1 MPADAMP
8 HLSDEMLLLLS
19 DSELAT
25 RDEQAARDHLQQ
37 CAECST
43 RLARLER
50 LSTDLAATYRANI
63 WATRA
68 AKVCAAVLTAVCCL
82 YWLGSSGARGHELTV
97 AGLQMNVL
105 PVRYLTPGA
114 TRQVTATELCGQ
126 ARDEER
132 ENDDR
137 EPIAPSV
144 KHAVLWNY
152 GVRGLPDR
160 DYELDYLVTPELG
173 GAADPQN
180 LWPER
185 YASATW
191 NAHVKDDLEHLLR
204 RLVCDGSV
212 PLASAQRDIAAD
224 WIAAYK
230 RYFHTD
236 KPGGWAAALPR
247 PLPIRE

>member
-1 MPADAMP
+1 MAADAMP
-8 HLSDEMLLLLS
+8 HLSDEALLLLA
-19 DSELAT
+19 DSELPAG
-25 RDEQAARDHLQQ
+25 DEQAARDHLRQ
-37 CAECST
+37 CKECST
-43 RLARLER
+43 RLACLER
-50 LSTDLAATYRANI
+50 LSTDLAATYHVNI
-63 WATRA
+63 WGTRA
-68 AKVCAAVLTAVCCL
+68 AKACAAVIMAACSL
-82 YWLGSSGARGHELTV
+82 YWLAANGAPRPELTV

-114 TRQVTATELCGQ
+114 TRQVTATELCGE
-126 ARDEER
+126 ARDEDR
-132 ENDDR
+132 QNNDR
-137 EPIAPSV
+137 QNIAPAM
-144 KHAVLWNY
+144 KHAVLWSY

-191 NAHVKDDLEHLLR
+191 NAHVKDDLEHLLH

-212 PLASAQRDIAAD
+212 PLASAQHDIAAD

-230 RYFHTD
+230 QYFRTD

>member
-1 MPADAMP
+1 MP
-8 HLSDEMLLLLS
+8 HLSDETLLLLA
-19 DSELAT
+19 DGELPAGDAQT
-25 RDEQAARDHLQQ
+25 ARGHLQQ
-37 CAECST
+37 CPACAT
-43 RLARLER
+43 RMADIDR
-50 LSTDLAATYRANI
+50 LSTDLAATYRVGR
-63 WATRA
+63 WGTRA
-68 AKVCAAVLTAVCCL
+68 ARACAALVTAVCCL
-82 YWLGSSGARGHELTV
+82 YWLTATGAPRSELTV
-97 AGLQMNVL
+97 ASLQMSAL

-114 TRQVTATELCGQ
+114 TRAVTAAELCEQ
-126 ARDEER
+126 TR
-132 ENDDR
+132 DDR
-137 EPIAPSV
+137 EDIAPSV
-144 KHAVLWNY
+144 KRVVLRNY

-160 DYELDYLVTPELG
+160 EYELDYLVTPELG

-212 PLASAQRDIAAD
+212 PLASAQRDIATD

-230 RYFHTD
+230 RYFHAD